1 MARQLL
7 SVKSAMTHFPQLPEE
22 LVRRYDVAAPRY
34 TSYPT
39 APVWTERFG
48 EADYIA
54 ALERA
59 AARTDEPLSVYV
71 HIPFCRKMCSYCGCN
86 VIVSKDGAKIDPYL
100 RAVDKEMQLVASHLG
115 ARKRMSRLHLGG
127 GTPTTLDERQLVALW
142 RTITDHFTPDRDAEL
157 ALEIDPTVT
166 SREQLALLRGMGF
179 NRLSMGVQDFDAD
192 VQQAVNRIQT
202 VDDTRRILDYA
213 RSIGFASV
221 NFDLIYGLPKQT
233 PSSWAR
239 TIDEIC
245 ALRPDR
251 ISLFSFAYV
260 PDVKPHQRRLP
271 AAHIPH
277 GSAKLALFRLAH
289 DQLVDAGY
297 RAIGMDHF
305 ALPED
310 ELARA
315 RDDGRLWRDFQGYT
329 VTRAPE
335 TVAFGLSAIGQIGG
349 AFVQN
354 THLLPRYQAAL
365 AEGRLPIERGHTL
378 SDDDR
383 ERASIITQLMCNQ
396 QVDLGPNALDFVDE
410 LQRLAPM
417 EKDGLVIREGS
428 RITATDAGRVL
439 IRNIASVFDAYLA
452 RDANAARPVF
462 SRTV

>member
-1 MARQLL
+1 
-7 SVKSAMTHFPQLPEE
+7 MTHFPLLGED

-39 APVWTERFG
+39 APVWSERFG
-48 EADYIA
+48 ETEYVA

-59 AARTDEPLSVYV
+59 SSSDAPLSIYV

-86 VIVSKDGAKIDPYL
+86 VIVSKDGSKIDPYL
-100 RAVDKEMQLVASHLG
+100 RAVDREASLVASHLG
-115 ARKRMSRLHLGG
+115 SRTRMSRLHLGG

-157 ALEIDPTVT
+157 ALEIDPMVT
-166 SREQLALLRGMGF
+166 RKEQLALLRGMGF

-192 VQQAVNRIQT
+192 VQKAVNRIQT

-213 RSIGFASV
+213 RAIGFASV
-221 NFDLIYGLPKQT
+221 NFDLIYGLPMQT

-245 ALRPDR
+245 VLRPDR

-271 AAHIPH
+271 SAHIPH
-277 GSAKLALFRLAH
+277 GPAKLALFRLAH

-335 TVAFGLSAIGQIGG
+335 TIALGVSAIGQVGG

-354 THLLPRYQAAL
+354 TRLLPRYQAWL
-365 AEGRLPIERGHTL
+365 ADGHLPVERGHAL

-383 ERASIITQLMCNQ
+383 ERSAIITQLMCNQ
-396 QVDLGPNALDFVDE
+396 RVDLAPGAYGDE
-410 LQRLAPM
+410 LARLAPL
-417 EKDGLVIREGS
+417 EADGLVVREGS

-439 IRNIASVFDAYLA
+439 IRNIASIFDAYLP